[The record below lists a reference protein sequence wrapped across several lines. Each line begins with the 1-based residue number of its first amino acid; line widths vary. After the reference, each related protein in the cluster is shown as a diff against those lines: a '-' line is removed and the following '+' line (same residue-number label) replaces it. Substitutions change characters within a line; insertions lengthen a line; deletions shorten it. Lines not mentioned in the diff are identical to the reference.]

1 MNFNKPMTEWESW
14 ERKKLDDII
23 VGLTPAILEI
33 KRQVLCL
40 SKSDLTVCI
49 SGESGTGKEIAAHA
63 IHKLSIRKDKPFVK
77 INCAAIPPTLFESEM
92 FGFERGT
99 FTGAF
104 QKKRGKFELA
114 HSGTIFLD
122 EITEVPLSA
131 QGKLLHVL
139 EDKEVSA
146 LGSTT
151 NTRIDARV
159 LAATNANL
167 GEMVSQGR
175 FRLDLYYRLN
185 VVSIDIPPLRERKD
199 DIELLCD
206 HFLRKYSASA
216 RTDCKLLGD
225 RICKQLHEYSWPGN
239 VRELENLIRTNIAIG
254 KEESFQDKLK
264 NVAPSGTS
272 SKGTGPMM
280 TADALSGNASWL
292 LTRYSLKELCR
303 EVARKAETD
312 AIVDALS
319 YTQWNRSKAAALLQI
334 SYKTLL
340 NKIKEYEH
348 GIYAR

>member
-1 MNFNKPMTEWESW
+1 MTFDKPMTEWESW

-49 SGESGTGKEIAAHA
+49 SGDSGTGKEIAAHA
-63 IHKLSIRKDKPFVK
+63 IHELSIRKDKPFVK

-206 HFLRKYSASA
+206 HFLRKYAAGA
-216 RTDCKLLGD
+216 RGECKPLGD
-225 RICKQLHEYSWPGN
+225 RIRKQLHEYSWPGN
-239 VRELENLIRTNIAIG
+239 VRELENLIRTNIALG
-254 KEESFQDKLK
+254 KGESVHDKMK
-264 NVAPSGTS
+264 NVGPSGTS
-272 SKGTGPMM
+272 SKGTGSMM
-280 TADALSGNASWL
+280 TAEALSGNTSWL
-292 LTRYSLKELCR
+292 LTRYSLKELCKQ
-303 EVARKAETD
+303 VACKAETD

-319 YTQWNRSKAAALLQI
+319 CTHWNRKKAAAILKV

-340 NKIKEYEH
+340 NKMKKYE
-348 GIYAR
+348 IL